1 MGAWGSGSFENDTA
15 LDWAAE
21 VRSVEDVGKPFERL
35 KAAGSGSI
43 DADLAARSSPPPR
56 PSPC

>member
-35 KAAGSGSI
+35 KAAGSGSV
-43 DADLAARSSPPPR
+43 DRSGVPMIRGSQ
-56 PSPC
+56 